1 MSSSYYMNSGEQRTA
16 LPSSLYRMRRSN
28 TTQSMRDNQPSARE
42 RSVNEPRN
50 PVRQTTYANLV
61 RSYNTK
67 GEGNYP
73 ISKPQGHTREVL
85 PQPQTQ
91 ETSKPSSVIL
101 TGRSQGASIVNTSVQ
116 TKQAPAFTGYAL

>member
-1 MSSSYYMNSGEQRTA
+1 MSSYYLGAAEERTA
-16 LPSSLYRMRRSN
+16 LPSSLYRMRRE
-28 TTQSMRDNQPSARE
+28 TTNQSMRDSYSTPRE
-42 RSVNEPRN
+42 RAVNEPRN

-85 PQPQTQ
+85 PQ
-91 ETSKPSSVIL
+91 ENKPSAVVL
-101 TGRSQGASIVNTSVQ
+101 TGKNQPSGATIVDTQPRQPS
-116 TKQAPAFTGYAL
+116 FTGYAL

>member
-1 MSSSYYMNSGEQRTA
+1 MSSYYLTSSEERTA
-16 LPSSLYRMRRSN
+16 LPSSLYRMRRE
-28 TTQSMRDNQPSARE
+28 TTNQNMRDNYSGPRE
-42 RSVNEPRN
+42 RAVNEPRN

-85 PQPQTQ
+85 PRPQPQ
-91 ETSKPSSVIL
+91 ENKPSSVVL
-101 TGRSQGASIVNTSVQ
+101 TGRSQTTSIVNTGVQ
-116 TKQAPAFTGYAL
+116 PKQAPVFNGYAL

>member
-1 MSSSYYMNSGEQRTA
+1 MSSSYYMNSGEKRTA

-50 PVRQTTYANLV
+50 PVRQTTYASLV

-91 ETSKPSSVIL
+91 ETKSSSVIL
-101 TGRSQGASIVNTSVQ
+101 TGRNQGASIVATSAQ
-116 TKQAPAFTGYAL
+116 PKQPPVFTGYAL